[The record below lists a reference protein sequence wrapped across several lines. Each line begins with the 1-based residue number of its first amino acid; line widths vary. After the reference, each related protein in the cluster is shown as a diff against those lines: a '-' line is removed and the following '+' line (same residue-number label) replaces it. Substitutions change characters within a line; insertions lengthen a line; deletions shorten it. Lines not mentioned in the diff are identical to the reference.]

1 MSDLSVKI
9 IEIVAEQ
16 AMLEP
21 EDVTIDSTIDD
32 LGMDSLALVEIVFAI
47 EERFGISIPFNANEP
62 EKSDFDI
69 SSVKTIVQAVEML
82 IKEQS

>member
-69 SSVKTIVQAVEML
+69 SSVKTIVQAVETL

>member
-1 MSDLSVKI
+1 MSDLTDKI

-16 AMLEP
+16 AMLES
-21 EDVTIDSTIDD
+21 EDVTVDSTIDD

-69 SSVKTIVQAVEML
+69 SSVKTIVQAVETL
-82 IKEQS
+82 IREQS

>member
-1 MSDLSVKI
+1 MSDLTDKI

-16 AMLEP
+16 AMLES
-21 EDVTIDSTIDD
+21 EDVTVDSTIDD

-69 SSVKTIVQAVEML
+69 SSVKTIVQAVETL